1 MQKYIELLRK
11 PMQVKPESLRAALV
25 RKVVPPHLMYIV

>member
-11 PMQVKPESLRAALV
+11 PMQVKPEVCGPLV

>member
-11 PMQVKPESLRAALV
+11 PMQVKPESLRAAPG
-25 RKVVPPHLMYIV
+25 KSMSAAEAP